1 MFSRE
6 KSTENHPILKA
17 TSQNKVHLRSRQPR
31 RANTSR
37 NPIQT
42 LPKNKT
48 TLLIRIFF
56 HNSRLHFKGKTPIE
70 HFSYRSTIVSVR
82 TRGTSRSSRSLNKTK
97 KERLFNFVSFFPHV
111 ANPNGIARVH
121 HWVLCGPLAEHQS
134 AESEGLRSDFVW
146 EPTWFS
152 LSYLMGKNEKTSF
165 FIRLPSSKL
174 ICFVIPS
181 TTRLILES

>member
-6 KSTENHPILKA
+6 KSTENHPILEA

-82 TRGTSRSSRSLNKTK
+82 TRRTSRSRRSLNKTK
-97 KERLFNFVSFFPHV
+97 KERLLNFVSFFPHV

-121 HWVLCGPLAEHQS
+121 HWVLCGPLGEHRS
-134 AESEGLRSDFVW
+134 AESEGLRFDSVS
-146 EPTWFS
+146 ESTWFS
-152 LSYLMGKNEKTSF
+152 LSYLMGKNEKHLSLLDYQAQNSF
-165 FIRLPSSKL
+165 ALSFHP
-174 ICFVIPS
+174 PQG
-181 TTRLILES
+181 

>member
-97 KERLFNFVSFFPHV
+97 KERLFTFVSFFHMLLTQTVLPEFIIGFSV
-111 ANPNGIARVH
+111 AHWPTIRSRNPKVWGLI
-121 HWVLCGPLAEHQS
+121 LCGNLHGFLCLTS
-134 AESEGLRSDFVW
+134 W
-146 EPTWFS
+146 
-152 LSYLMGKNEKTSF
+152 EKTKKHLSLFDYQAQNSF
-165 FIRLPSSKL
+165 ALSFHPPQGWS
-174 ICFVIPS
+174 
-181 TTRLILES
+181 

>member
-17 TSQNKVHLRSRQPR
+17 TSQDKVHLRSRQPR

-70 HFSYRSTIVSVR
+70 HFPYRSTIVSVR

-97 KERLFNFVSFFPHV
+97 KKDYSISYPFLHMLLTHTVLPEFIIGFSV
-111 ANPNGIARVH
+111 AHWQSIGARNPKVWGLISCGNLHGF
-121 HWVLCGPLAEHQS
+121 LCLNS
-134 AESEGLRSDFVW
+134 W
-146 EPTWFS
+146 
-152 LSYLMGKNEKTSF
+152 EKTKKHLSLFDHQAQNSF
-165 FIRLPSSKL
+165 ALSFHPPQGWS
-174 ICFVIPS
+174 
-181 TTRLILES
+181 